1 MGPASSG
8 KCDARRGQT
17 YEISK
22 WVGPGYGAALYLN
35 FEIRRLKN
43 DRSVPRACLIG
54 ARTHDEPRADMLNY
68 RRQQT
73 ETDKGVG
80 GGGLVKVSDWV

>member
-8 KCDARRGQT
+8 KCDGRRGQT

-22 WVGPGYGAALYLN
+22 WVRPGYGAALYLN
-35 FEIRRLKN
+35 FEMRRLKN
-43 DRSVPRACLIG
+43 NKSVRRACLIA

-73 ETDKGVG
+73 ETDRG
-80 GGGLVKVSDWV
+80 GGGLVKVSEWV